1 MSRTVVTRAVATL
14 AAAVLAGCA
23 APAPSPAPAAPAGP
37 GIPLPPGATRDYG
50 PGPAAVHPAPAA
62 PAKEFVELT
71 NPADGTR
78 IAVKKGGELK
88 LIIDARPVN
97 QLQWKQAAPVAPVL
111 SPIGERAY
119 VSKST
124 NPLDLVAGGWNIF
137 RYRADQAGNVTLV
150 LELAA
155 TDVPQP
161 AARVVRY
168 QVTVE

>member
-1 MSRTVVTRAVATL
+1 MSRLAVVVL
-14 AAAVLAGCA
+14 AMAVLGGCA
-23 APAPSPAPAAPAGP
+23 APAPSRAPAVPAGP
-37 GIPLPPGATRDYG
+37 GMPLPPGAARDYG
-50 PGPAAVHPAPAA
+50 PGPAAANPAPAA

-124 NPLDLVAGGWNIF
+124 NPLDLAAGGWNIF
-137 RYRADQAGNVTLV
+137 RYRADQAGTATLV

>member
-1 MSRTVVTRAVATL
+1 MAM
-14 AAAVLAGCA
+14 LAGCA
-23 APAPSPAPAAPAGP
+23 APATTPAPTAVAAGP
-37 GIPLPPGATRDYG
+37 GIPLPPGAARDYG
-50 PGPAAVHPAPAA
+50 PGPAAANPAPAA
-62 PAKEFVELT
+62 PAREFVELT

-78 IAVKKGGELK
+78 IALKKGGELK

-97 QLQWKQAAPVAPVL
+97 QLQWKQTMPVAPVL

-124 NPLDLVAGGWNIF
+124 NPLDLAAGGWNIF
-137 RYRADQAGNVTLV
+137 RYRADRAGTVTLV

>member
-1 MSRTVVTRAVATL
+1 MHRCAAVVAVAL
-14 AAAVLAGCA
+14 LGACA
-23 APAPSPAPAAPAGP
+23 TPAPSPTPAAPAATGP
-37 GIPLPPGATRDYG
+37 SGIPRPPGAARDYG
-50 PGPAAVHPAPAA
+50 PGPAVANPAPAA
-62 PAKEFVELT
+62 PAKDYVELE

-97 QLQWKQAAPVAPVL
+97 QLQWKQVAPVAPAL
-111 SPIGERAY
+111 SSIGERAY
-119 VSKST
+119 VSKSM
-124 NPLDLVAGGWNIF
+124 NPLDLGAGGWNIF
-137 RYRADQAGNVTLV
+137 RYRAEQPGNVTLV